1 MCVVHGV
8 VRGERRKWGGG
19 GRMEWV
25 KGCGWEWGDGLDKFG
40 PVMFVKRITRWDGT
54 SRNIFLNVSDFFL
67 GT

>member
-25 KGCGWEWGDGLDKFG
+25 RGNLPSQEF
-40 PVMFVKRITRWDGT
+40 FVSEQIVERKSIR
-54 SRNIFLNVSDFFL
+54 V
-67 GT
+67 